1 MKAPKPDTFRDTDDE
16 ARSLARKLV
25 AEARSGAIGLVIDG
39 GPFVTRIALA
49 PTEPK
54 LLTLVSDLAAHTYA
68 LRATPDAS
76 LLVGEPG
83 KGDPLAHPA
92 GKLMRVGVHAF
103 GGGGQTDVFEQ
114 GNGARLCVVRGHGQM
129 RLDRLGD
136 LFPAWEKRVQRRQWV
151 LENHTY
157 PRAANGLHLLS
168 TKAVDALPFKM
179 DLPT

>member
-83 KGDPLAHPA
+83 KGDPLAHPRLTLQVQA
-92 GKLMRVGVHAF
+92 QFLEK
-103 GGGGQTDVFEQ
+103 TDE
-114 GNGARLCVVRGHGQM
+114 
-129 RLDRLGD
+129 
-136 LFPAWEKRVQRRQWV
+136 
-151 LENHTY
+151 
-157 PRAANGLHLLS
+157 
-168 TKAVDALPFKM
+168 TKAAYLAFQPKAQLYIDFADFHLVHLKPKEGWLNGGFGRAYRLTPD
-179 DLPT
+179 DLNAPL